1 MKVSEEILKKIL
13 LAPGFITETQFIEVA
28 KEAKE
33 ENRPIEDILVEKD
46 LISDR
51 KLGELIADEFGYNFV
66 SLEKEIIS
74 EKILNIVPELVA
86 RKQKIITF
94 DQDKE
99 GLKLA
104 MANPENLEIIKLL
117 EKKTGNKIIPYFA
130 TERDIQEALIKYRKD
145 VREEL
150 GGIIEEGIKEIDGVK
165 IKEAPIIR
173 IVDSLLRYS
182 YFNKASD
189 IHIEPYEDRA
199 VVRFRIDGILHD
211 VITLPRKMHEPVV
224 TRVKILSKLRTDEHQ
239 AAQDGRLEFKIP
251 GVKEKTDVR
260 VSIVPITKG
269 EKIVLRILS
278 ERSRQFSLKNLGF
291 FPEDFKKVKASI
303 KKPWGMI
310 LATGPTGCGK
320 TTTLYAILKILNK
333 RELNIATIED
343 PVEYD
348 IEGVNQIQV
357 NPKTNLTFAKGLRAI
372 VRQDPDII
380 MVGEIRDKET
390 ASIAINSAMT
400 GHLVLSTLHTNDAAT
415 TFPRFLDMG
424 IEPFL
429 ITSTINIV
437 IAQRLVRNI
446 CENCKESYE
455 LPRNSKL
462 TATLPQDLKQKLFKG
477 KTKILLYRGK
487 GCKFCN
493 NTGYLGRIGIF
504 EVLEMEENIKKLIM
518 VRANAGQIQV
528 QAIKNGMTTMF
539 DDGIKKV
546 LKGITTIEEVMRV
559 VR

>member
-1 MKVSEEILKKIL
+1 MKISEETFRKIL
-13 LAPGFITETQFIEVA
+13 VVPGFITETQFREAA

-33 ENRPIEDILVEKD
+33 GNRLIEDILVEKD

-51 KLGELIADEFGYNFV
+51 KLGELVADEFGYNFV
-66 SLEKEIIS
+66 SLEKEIIPD
-74 EKILNIVPELVA
+74 KILNIVPELIA
-86 RKQKIITF
+86 REQRIIAF
-94 DQDKE
+94 AQDKE

-104 MANPENLEIIKLL
+104 MTNPENLEIIKLL

-130 TERDIQEALIKYRKD
+130 TETDIQEALIRFKKG

-150 GGIIEEGIKEIDGVK
+150 TEIIEDGIKEINGVK

-173 IVDSLLRYS
+173 IVDSLLKYS

-189 IHIEPYEDRA
+189 VHIEPYEDKA
-199 VVRFRIDGILHD
+199 VIRFRIDGILHD
-211 VITLPRKMHEPVV
+211 VITMPIKMHDPVV
-224 TRVKILSKLRTDEHQ
+224 TRVKILSKLRTDEHRS
-239 AAQDGRLEFKIP
+239 AQDGRLEFKIS
-251 GVKEKTDVR
+251 GVKDKTDVR

-269 EKIVLRILS
+269 EKVVLRILS
-278 ERSRQFSLKNLGF
+278 ERTRQFSLKNLGF
-291 FPEDFKKVKASI
+291 LPEDFKKVSISI

-310 LATGPTGCGK
+310 LATGPTGSGK

-333 RELNIATIED
+333 REINIATIED

-348 IEGVNQIQV
+348 IEGINQIQV

-380 MVGEIRDKET
+380 MVGEIRDEET
-390 ASIAINSAMT
+390 ASIAINSSMT

-415 TFPRFLDMG
+415 TFPRFLDMN

-455 LPRNSKL
+455 LSRNSKFSE
-462 TATLPQDLKQKLFKG
+462 ALPKNLKEKLFKG
-477 KTKILLYRGK
+477 KTKISLYRGK

-493 NTGYLGRIGIF
+493 NTGYLGRVGIF

-518 VRANAGQIQV
+518 ARANAGQIQV

-559 VR
+559 IR